1 MNGSVLRRGALL
13 LPLLGVFALG
23 GTVPEVQARGDDRRY
38 DRHAKHY
45 QHYPHKHMKQRQHY
59 YRHAPK
65 QRVVVVERHHYHRPP
80 AYYAVPG
87 PGTHISVSLPLGTI
101 VSSLPGGFIS
111 FSYSDGPYYYQGG
124 NYYRPYDRGY
134 RVVSAPPGHRW

>member
-1 MNGSVLRRGALL
+1 MNTPFKGRALL

-23 GTVPEVQARGDDRRY
+23 VMAPEAQARWDDRRY
-38 DRHAKHY
+38 ERHAKPHAY
-45 QHYPHKHMKQRQHY
+45 KHHKHQKQRHHY
-59 YRHAPK
+59 YRAAPK
-65 QRVVVVERHHYHRPP
+65 KKVRVVERHYYHRPP

-111 FSYSDGPYYYQGG
+111 FSYSDGPYYYHGG
-124 NYYRPYDRGY
+124 NYYRPYERGY
-134 RVVSAPPGHRW
+134 RVVAPPGHRW